1 MSSLISQ
8 SISLKGSTDLVT
20 EFFKYAVNTIL
31 YQRGVYPPD
40 DFHMVK
46 KYGQTVLITQDL
58 ALENYLE
65 KIFNQIGTLL
75 VTGVTQLVVAI
86 VSKDS
91 KMSLERWVFDIN
103 HVQRSS
109 QGTVGRAQ
117 ASEPEAM
124 IQAEIRFILRQI
136 VSTMTFLPIIDEPTV
151 FDIFVNTQESADVP
165 ANECVNTNPE
175 AIEASK
181 TQQVKLR
188 SFSTDVHKIEAM
200 VSWYVKGNPLSEQL
214 INASNRIDQ
223 ERRGHPVSPECPAI
237 TQPSSPY
244 HPGSSIKIDGL
255 FEGSFNKNQVYRWNG
270 KEYTKGG
277 RCTCI
282 FYTITWTAC

>member
-75 VTGVTQLVVAI
+75 LTGVTQLVVAI
-86 VSKDS
+86 VSKNS
-91 KMSLERWVFDIN
+91 RVSLERWVFDIN
-103 HVQRSS
+103 LVQRSS
-109 QGTVGRAQ
+109 QGAAGRAQ
-117 ASEPEAM
+117 ASEPEAK

-151 FDIFVNTQESADVP
+151 FDILVNTHELADVP

-181 TQQVKLR
+181 SQQVKLR

-200 VSWYVKGNPLSEQL
+200 VWWYVKGNPLAE
-214 INASNRIDQ
+214 
-223 ERRGHPVSPECPAI
+223 
-237 TQPSSPY
+237 
-244 HPGSSIKIDGL
+244 
-255 FEGSFNKNQVYRWNG
+255 
-270 KEYTKGG
+270 
-277 RCTCI
+277 
-282 FYTITWTAC
+282 